1 MKNKFNIL
9 GIATIIIL
17 VVLEISLIVLK
28 NKLEDNNI
36 IKTNDN
42 LIFENNKI
50 DKASKIEDITFDSK
64 KVNVYFFYGEGCPHC
79 KDEFD
84 YLEENYQKYKDYIN
98 IYSFEVW
105 NNYENAQLMQK
116 IATKMKEEIDGV
128 PLTIVGDEKLIGFSR
143 AMGPN
148 LDEMIQRQYN
158 KTEHYDIYR
167 EISKE

>member
-148 LDEMIQRQYN
+148 LDEMI
-158 KTEHYDIYR
+158 
-167 EISKE
+167 